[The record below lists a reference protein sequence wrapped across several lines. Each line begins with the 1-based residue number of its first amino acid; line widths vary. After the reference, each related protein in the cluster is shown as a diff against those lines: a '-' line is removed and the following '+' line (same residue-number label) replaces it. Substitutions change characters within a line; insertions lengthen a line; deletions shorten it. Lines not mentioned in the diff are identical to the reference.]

1 MDDIRKL
8 FNTMTGSHLDP
19 VEQDVRFSELTVEI
33 SQGRLMLYGEVWVD
47 SYKVAAAKVLIS
59 VDGVMISGAVD
70 DLHIGEEVCV
80 KQARL
85 ELIIGDVSRPKE
97 PTGIPSRP
105 QGNDP
110 NTGTEDTQTTPES
123 RQGAKNEVVQQKAT
137 GSTKSA
143 EQKGKKKGTPVA
155 AIIRGEVDVHTDTF
169 NLKFNVA
176 AAISKTADGPLSYFV
191 YGQLDCESLSIGKM
205 VGDAMEDGHPMDLQL
220 DRVTLV
226 AASHD
231 ITNDYGLNTA
241 RFPIKEGNYVKLGPP
256 LSTAGFVLIV
266 DARCR
271 NLPLRRAQVGSLCGR
286 AVQGLD
292 AGGQI
297 YPSRWILAEGRAQ
310 HRYYPSRKYPG
321 EWLVTSSPY

>member
-85 ELIIGDVSRPKE
+85 ELIIGDVNGPKE
-97 PTGIPSRP
+97 PTGIPSQP
-105 QGNDP
+105 QGNNP
-110 NTGTEDTQTTPES
+110 TTGTKDKQTVPES
-123 RQGAKNEVVQQKAT
+123 RQGAKNEVQQKPSDT
-137 GSTKSA
+137 TKSA
-143 EQKGKKKGTPVA
+143 EQEGKKKGTPVA
-155 AIIRGEVDVHTDTF
+155 AIIRGEVDIHTDTF

-191 YGQLDCESLSIGKM
+191 YGQLDCESFSIGKM

-241 RFPIKEGNYVKLGPP
+241 RFPIKEGNKMELGPQ

-266 DARCR
+266 DARSR
-271 NLPLRRAQVGSLCGR
+271 DLPLRRAQVGSLCGR

-292 AGGQI
+292 PRG
-297 YPSRWILAEGRAQ
+297 
-310 HRYYPSRKYPG
+310 
-321 EWLVTSSPY
+321 